1 MVPISVITHAL
12 AYMLYFVLQPVKFLR
27 TMQVSYSRFS
37 SINLEFLT
45 GEHEGIKEE
54 FSSVLQSYKPVLS
67 LQINTFY
74 VKLREFCW
82 SFTIL

>member
-12 AYMLYFVLQPVKFLR
+12 AYMLYFVLHPVKFLG
-27 TMQVSYSRFS
+27 TMRVSYSCFS
-37 SINLEFLT
+37 SINLKFLT
-45 GEHEGIKEE
+45 GEHEGIKEA

-67 LQINTFY
+67 LQTNKFY
-74 VKLREFCW
+74 VKLGGFCW